1 MSKQSI
7 QNHNYFGVY
16 KTDHNASLK
25 SDILVINSKFCD
37 CQRDGG
43 SLRMTAK
50 LATVDDRILACMAG
64 ACDISDGSMSARGSS
79 DKQRTGGMHLDCG
92 YLSPYFVTD
101 PERMEV
107 AFENVYILIHEG
119 KISSKTD
126 LLPLLEQITKSG
138 KPLFIIAG
146 DVGGEALATLVV
158 NKLRGTLQAAA
169 VRAPGVGDQRTAMLE
184 DMACLT
190 GGKALTEGLGI
201 QLKNLQISDL
211 GQAKK
216 VTIGKNNVVIE
227 CGIKYDPLWFEPDAR
242 IRPIGPTV
250 ACAIFAD

>member
-1 MSKQSI
+1 
-7 QNHNYFGVY
+7 
-16 KTDHNASLK
+16 
-25 SDILVINSKFCD
+25 
-37 CQRDGG
+37 
-43 SLRMTAK
+43 MTAK
-50 LATVDDRILACMAG
+50 LATVDDRILACMED
-64 ACDISDGSMSARGSS
+64 ACDIGDGSMIARSSS
-79 DKQRTGGMHLDCG
+79 DKQQTGGMHLDCG

-119 KISSKTD
+119 KISSKKD

-138 KPLFIIAG
+138 KPLLIIAE

-169 VRAPGVGDQRTAMLE
+169 VRSPGVGDQRTTMLE
-184 DMACLT
+184 DIARLT
-190 GGKALTEGLGI
+190 GGKAITEGLGI
-201 QLKNLQISDL
+201 QLKNIRISDL

-216 VTIGKNNVVIE
+216 VTIGKNNTVIE
-227 CGIKYDPLWFEPDAR
+227 GGVKYEPLWFEPEAR
-242 IRPIGPTV
+242 IHPIGQTV